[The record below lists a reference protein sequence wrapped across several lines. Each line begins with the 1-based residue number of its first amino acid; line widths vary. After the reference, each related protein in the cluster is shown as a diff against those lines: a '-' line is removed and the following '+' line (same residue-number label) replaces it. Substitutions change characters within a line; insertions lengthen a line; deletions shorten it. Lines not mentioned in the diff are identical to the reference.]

1 MEKRNYSPQ
10 ASEKPKKLSEKK
22 IKTYKV
28 IDRRVVC
35 EKELYMDGE
44 FTQRVGLIDDKDD
57 IYGWMCPHCESE
69 FDMDGK
75 ITSLNGDGNIS
86 GEA

>member
-1 MEKRNYSPQ
+1 MEKRNYLPQ

-22 IKTYKV
+22 VKTYKV
-28 IDRRVVC
+28 IDPCLVC

-44 FTQRVGLIDDKDD
+44 YTQRVGLIDDRDD
-57 IYGWMCPHCESE
+57 VYGWMCPHCKSE

-75 ITSLNGDGNIS
+75 ITSLNGESNIS
-86 GEA
+86 GDA